1 LVKPSV
7 PNPAPPPEVRSTLRR
22 AASVILGGSMAAQAL
37 RLLSSL
43 VLTRLLVPEAFGLM
57 ATVQALYF
65 GLVMFSDVG
74 ISQSVVTA
82 QRVDAPGFLGTATTI
97 QLMRGAVLALVTLLL
112 AAGLYALQ
120 QAQSPWAVG
129 VYADPRLPP
138 MVATFALVA
147 VLQGAESL
155 KLALAQRQV
164 HMGALTQIELLSQVV
179 GVVITVALAWVS
191 RSVWSLVVG
200 SLMASATRLL
210 LSHLWLPGPWI
221 RPEWQPAAARG
232 ILVFGRW
239 IYLSSVI
246 GFCAAHGEKILM
258 GGLLPLET
266 FGLFAV
272 AGTLLAACA
281 AIMSSLNGQLIF
293 PVLSRA
299 LRETPDQVGRI
310 YERLQRVADMA
321 LGLVVGL
328 LFSLSAWV
336 VWWLYDARYALA
348 GGLLQWLSLGLLGMR
363 FQVLEQMMFAR
374 SQPHWVTLNNALRA
388 VVLLVGIP
396 LGFAYWGVAGALIAI
411 VVAAFAGWPVVA
423 VFKYRHGMPIVRTEV
438 VWPLALV
445 LGWAVGM
452 GIDGVWQS
460 IWPRAASPSIWNL

>member
-1 LVKPSV
+1 VKPGVS
-7 PNPAPPPEVRSTLRR
+7 NAAQQIEVRSTLRR

-65 GLVMFSDVG
+65 ALVMFSDVG

-82 QRVDAPGFLGTATTI
+82 QRVDAPGFLGTATSI

-120 QAQSPWAVG
+120 QTQSTWAVG

-138 MVATFALVA
+138 MVAAFALVA

-155 KLALAQRQV
+155 KLAVAQRQV
-164 HMGALTQIELLSQVV
+164 QMGVLTQTELLSQVV
-179 GVVITVALAWVS
+179 GVIVTVALAWMS

-210 LSHLWLPGPWI
+210 LSHLCLPGPWI

-258 GGLLPLET
+258 GGFLPLET

-281 AIMSSLNGQLIF
+281 AIMSSINGQLIF

-310 YERLQRVADMA
+310 YERLQRLADMA
-321 LGLVVGL
+321 LGVVVGL
-328 LFSLSAWV
+328 LLSLAGWV
-336 VWWLYDARYALA
+336 VWLLYDARYALA

-388 VVLLVGIP
+388 LVLLLGIP

-423 VFKYRHGMPIVRTEV
+423 VFKYRHGMPIVRTEA